1 LKFSEFL
8 GSLQEEFSSDSSHQ
22 HRVAWQKVKLD
33 QTLPLTGEKWKKFQ
47 RDFELRKGRDFD
59 WTENEEYDLLYNQL
73 LENYQIKV
81 SLEESKRRKD
91 QFWVKVTRNLGNMKI
106 LKILGIFDKQF
117 RERVTILRILRKKN
131 LAPEIPEDLYHLMKR
146 AVSIRKHI
154 EKNKRDKDSKYR
166 LILVESKI
174 HRLVRYYKLTKNI
187 PSTWRYDYQTALAL
201 VS

>member
-1 LKFSEFL
+1 MGRMY
-8 GSLQEEFSSDSSHQ
+8 GSGKGISKSSIPYKKRPPRWLNIDSADVIKQIEALAKKGYKPSQ
-22 HRVAWQKVKLD
+22 IGVILRDNFAIPQSRLI
-33 QTLPLTGEKWKKFQ
+33 TGGK
-47 RDFELRKGRDFD
+47 
-59 WTENEEYDLLYNQL
+59 
-73 LENYQIKV
+73 
-81 SLEESKRRKD
+81 
-91 QFWVKVTRNLGNMKI
+91 
-106 LKILGIFDKQF
+106 
-117 RERVTILRILRKKN
+117 ILRILRKKN
-131 LAPEIPEDLYHLMKR
+131 LAPEIPEDLYSLMKR

>member
-1 LKFSEFL
+1 MGRMY
-8 GSLQEEFSSDSSHQ
+8 GSGKGISKSSIHYKKRPPRWLNIDSSDVIKQIEALAKKGYKPSQIGVILRDNFAIPQS
-22 HRVAWQKVKLD
+22 RLI
-33 QTLPLTGEKWKKFQ
+33 TGGK
-47 RDFELRKGRDFD
+47 
-59 WTENEEYDLLYNQL
+59 
-73 LENYQIKV
+73 
-81 SLEESKRRKD
+81 
-91 QFWVKVTRNLGNMKI
+91 
-106 LKILGIFDKQF
+106 
-117 RERVTILRILRKKN
+117 ILRILRKKN

>member
-1 LKFSEFL
+1 MGRMY
-8 GSLQEEFSSDSSHQ
+8 GSGKGISKSSIPYKKKPPRWLNIDSTDVIKQ
-22 HRVAWQKVKLD
+22 IE
-33 QTLPLTGEKWKKFQ
+33 TLAKKGYKPSQIGVILRDNFAIPQSRLITGGK
-47 RDFELRKGRDFD
+47 
-59 WTENEEYDLLYNQL
+59 
-73 LENYQIKV
+73 
-81 SLEESKRRKD
+81 
-91 QFWVKVTRNLGNMKI
+91 
-106 LKILGIFDKQF
+106 
-117 RERVTILRILRKKN
+117 ILRILRKKN
-131 LAPEIPEDLYHLMKR
+131 LAPEIPEDLYSLMKR

>member
-1 LKFSEFL
+1 MY
-8 GSLQEEFSSDSSHQ
+8 GSGKGISKSSIPYKKRPPRWLNIDSSDVIKQIEALAKKGYKPSQIGVILRDNFAIPQS
-22 HRVAWQKVKLD
+22 RLI
-33 QTLPLTGEKWKKFQ
+33 TGGK
-47 RDFELRKGRDFD
+47 
-59 WTENEEYDLLYNQL
+59 
-73 LENYQIKV
+73 
-81 SLEESKRRKD
+81 
-91 QFWVKVTRNLGNMKI
+91 
-106 LKILGIFDKQF
+106 
-117 RERVTILRILRKKN
+117 ILRILRKKN

-187 PSTWRYDYQTALAL
+187 PSSWRYDYQTALAL

>member
-1 LKFSEFL
+1 MGRMYGRGKGVAKSSIPYKKRPPRWLNID
-8 GSLQEEFSSDSSHQ
+8 SSDVIKQIEALAKKGYKPSQIGVILRDNFAIPQS
-22 HRVAWQKVKLD
+22 RLI
-33 QTLPLTGEKWKKFQ
+33 TGGK
-47 RDFELRKGRDFD
+47 
-59 WTENEEYDLLYNQL
+59 
-73 LENYQIKV
+73 
-81 SLEESKRRKD
+81 
-91 QFWVKVTRNLGNMKI
+91 
-106 LKILGIFDKQF
+106 
-117 RERVTILRILRKKN
+117 ILRILRKKN
-131 LAPEIPEDLYHLMKR
+131 LAPEIPEDLYSLMKR